1 MTSSSM
7 PTRLRVFYSV
17 LNLVLLLIPA
27 VALFS
32 ELRRSEIWRT
42 PAAAERL
49 PLLLFYAAMCG
60 FGAALLVVIATGR
73 LAYRGEPQKE

>member
-1 MTSSSM
+1 M

-17 LNLVLLLIPA
+17 LNVVFILIPA
-27 VALFS
+27 VALYS
-32 ELRRSEIWRT
+32 EVRRSEIWRT
-42 PAAAERL
+42 PPAAQGL

-73 LAYRGEPQKE
+73 LAYRGEQQKE

>member
-1 MTSSSM
+1 M

-17 LNLVLLLIPA
+17 LNAALLLIPA

-32 ELRRSEIWRT
+32 ELRRSDVWRT
-42 PAAAERL
+42 PPAAERL
-49 PLLLFYAAMCG
+49 PLLLFYAAACG

-73 LAYRGEPQKE
+73 LAYRGERQKE

>member
-1 MTSSSM
+1 M

-17 LNLVLLLIPA
+17 LTVTVFFIPA

-32 ELRRSEIWRT
+32 EIRRSEIWRT
-42 PAAAERL
+42 PPAAERL
-49 PLLLFYAAMCG
+49 PLLLFYAAACG

-73 LAYRGEPQKE
+73 LAYRGEQKE

>member
-60 FGAALLVVIATGR
+60 FGAALVVVIATGR
-73 LAYRGEPQKE
+73 LAYRGEQEKE

>member
-1 MTSSSM
+1 M

-17 LNLVLLLIPA
+17 LNVVLISIPA
-27 VALFS
+27 VALYS
-32 ELRRSEIWRT
+32 EVRRSEIWRT
-42 PAAAERL
+42 PPAAERL

-73 LAYRGEPQKE
+73 LAYRGERQKE